1 MLKILK
7 DNQLFFIPYLIILI
21 LSIIIINI
29 YNKTE
34 IHIFINQNHNPLFD
48 FFFKYITYLGN
59 GLFVVLIFLIC
70 LFIKYRYALLIGISG
85 ILSSFVSQF
94 LKQIIFTDYLRPVRY
109 FNEIYDLHLVPGVCL
124 HKINSFPSG
133 HTISI
138 FCVVLVLVVII
149 KNKYI
154 KLILLILALIVG
166 FSRIYLSQHFFID
179 VLAGSLIG
187 VLITLICIYFMN
199 NQKKTW
205 FERSLLKRK

>member
-7 DNQLFFIPYLIILI
+7 DNRLFFIPYLIILI

-29 YNKTE
+29 YNKAE
-34 IHIFINQNHNPLFD
+34 IHILINQYHNPLFD

-85 ILSSFVSQF
+85 ILSGLVSQF
-94 LKQIIFTDYLRPVRY
+94 LKQIIFTDHLRPVKY
-109 FNEIYDLHLVPGVCL
+109 FNEIYDLHLVQGVCL

-154 KLILLILALIVG
+154 KLILLILSLIVG

-199 NQKKTW
+199 NQKKIW
-205 FERSLLKRK
+205 FERSLLKRR